1 MCGGASYTDIDGKL
15 WKVYFPSPK
24 AALPV
29 QKSDGTVEWIKW
41 GRRKEEPAKG
51 FIQGGWAR
59 IDSIRQGKWECMNPL
74 PVLLAVHA
82 FMEKDAE
89 RNSHWIAVPEG
100 KAVQGLIATL
110 NNESRLYVVTEDTP
124 PEYAWVHDRWPRLVS
139 VSSSVVL
146 V

>member
-1 MCGGASYTDIDGKL
+1 MCGGASYTDAAGKL

-29 QKSDGTVEWIKW
+29 QQPDGSVEWVKW
-41 GRRKEEPAKG
+41 GRRKEESAKG

-59 IDSIRQGKWECMNPL
+59 IDSIRQGKWECMNPR
-74 PVLLAVHA
+74 PALLAVEA

-100 KAVQGLIATL
+100 KAVQGLLATL
-110 NNESRLYVVTEDTP
+110 NDETRLYVVTEDTP
-124 PEYAWVHDRWPRLVS
+124 PEYAWVHDRWPRLVNTS
-139 VSSSVVL
+139 T
-146 V
+146 